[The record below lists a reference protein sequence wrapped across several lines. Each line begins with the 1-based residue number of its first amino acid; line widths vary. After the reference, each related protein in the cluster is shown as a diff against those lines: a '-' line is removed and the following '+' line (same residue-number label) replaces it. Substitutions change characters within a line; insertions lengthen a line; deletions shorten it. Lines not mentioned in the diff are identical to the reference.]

1 MSPITSIPV
10 FRFSVAIAVISH
22 SLVFGLA
29 HFGLSAERASTPLH
43 YIYIESWR
51 LLPAGRQRELK
62 DRAAGI
68 VRRRPQAAA
77 VGLDDRTADRQ
88 SPAHAFALGGVDRV
102 EDVLKL
108 RRAQPRAGVADGQE
122 YAVRFVLRRAD
133 EHLSWSIADCAC
145 GFNGVNDQ
153 IQNYLL

>member
-10 FRFSVAIAVISH
+10 FRISVAIAAISQ
-22 SLVFGLA
+22 SLVLGLA

-62 DRAAGI
+62 DRTAGL

-77 VGLDDRTADRQ
+77 MGLDDRTADRQ
-88 SPAHAFALGGVDRV
+88 SHTHAFALGGVESV
-102 EDVLKL
+102 EDVLEF
-108 RRAQPRAGVADGQE
+108 RRVQPRAGVADGHE
-122 YAVRFVLRRAD
+122 TAVR
-133 EHLSWSIADCAC
+133 
-145 GFNGVNDQ
+145 
-153 IQNYLL
+153 